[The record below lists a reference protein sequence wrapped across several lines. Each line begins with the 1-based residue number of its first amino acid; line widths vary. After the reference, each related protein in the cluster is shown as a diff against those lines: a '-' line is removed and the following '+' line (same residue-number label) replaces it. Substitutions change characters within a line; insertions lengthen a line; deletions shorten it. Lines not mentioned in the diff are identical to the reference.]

1 MHLRLLVQVNAQPN
15 LNVYFCSSDKLLMNF
30 LAHAFLSGDDPEVL
44 FGNFVADSIKGK
56 MIKKYS
62 GAMLLGVH
70 LHRAIDA
77 FTDQHPVVIQSVN
90 RLRPEFLR
98 FSPVIVDVY
107 YDHFLAANWASY
119 SSQDLTAFS
128 VEVYRVL
135 LRNFSKLPPRSKRML
150 PWMMAQNWLTG
161 YANLTDLNRSFTM
174 MSRRVSFESRME
186 YAVDFLKLNYSDF
199 EQDFKLFFP
208 DLINESERVLKQL
221 SAEK

>member
-1 MHLRLLVQVNAQPN
+1 
-15 LNVYFCSSDKLLMNF
+15 MNF
-30 LAHAFLSGDDPEVL
+30 LAHAFLSGDDPGVL
-44 FGNFVADSIKGK
+44 FGNFVADGIKGK
-56 MIKKYS
+56 MIEKYS
-62 GAMLLGVH
+62 GAMLRGVH
-70 LHRAIDA
+70 LHRAIDTY
-77 FTDQHPVVIQSVN
+77 TDQHPVVRQSVS
-90 RLRPEFLR
+90 RLQPEFSK

-119 SSQDLTAFS
+119 CSRDLSAFS

-161 YANLTDLNRSFTM
+161 YANLADLNRSFTM

-208 DLINESERVLKQL
+208 DLIKESEQVLQQL
-221 SAEK
+221 SAGEHS